1 MRQRITYLLPRG
13 TGVDPSDIVA
23 GKDDLTFS
31 HTANAAIERR
41 ITLGLSELPL
51 LVQDFLKDFH
61 ELHIRVVSPRNF
73 PARSPAISTL
83 PPGLHAF
90 FTPPTRSGSVENKL
104 CSELAQLLGLDEQ
117 QLICT
122 SDLSAYPKPP
132 VLSERFSSS
141 STYQFYHGV
150 DDLDIISRHVT
161 NDLCPGLP
169 VASKTGQL
177 CKVIAATSDAAY
189 VDYDFDVI
197 NHAVTITI
205 LSPSLSGDEEPESR
219 GKAHKIQ
226 PDDRLEVGILSPEQ
240 ADESEELKF
249 GGFLTV
255 VGEDDKPKP
264 VLFSFPSRHHPLP
277 LSDHTTYAA
286 RFQKPTGLHPKLDIT
301 FPIEDLKSPSPEK
314 ACALHAYMTTPS
326 TLFLDRYQFED
337 KLFLASQNLVALRV
351 LSGEEDLEAPNWVVK
366 QWGSAALFELASPTS
381 TQDSNGNW
389 TVTIPMHLRYL
400 NATASET
407 GHTTINV
414 PWPIVLWACEAEEG
428 LKMSTNPFDRVNLG
442 YDGLFGPK
450 TMFYHVPANP
460 GNERL
465 VEQLHVPVLDPTQAA
480 WVPLGTLLAVVI
492 GFAWVCWKLFSGTG
506 AMRAAENQ
514 SATAK
519 DASKQSIEGKKI
531 R

>member
-13 TGVDPSDIVA
+13 PGVNPADIVA

-31 HTANAAIERR
+31 HAANAAIEKR

-51 LVQDFLKDFH
+51 SVQDFLQDFH
-61 ELHIRVVSPRNF
+61 ELHIRVVSPRTF

-83 PPGLHAF
+83 PPGLHAS
-90 FTPPTRSGSVENKL
+90 FTPPTRSRSLENKL

-117 QLICT
+117 QLMC
-122 SDLSAYPKPP
+122 SSELSVFPKPP

-150 DDLDIISRHVT
+150 DDLDAISRHVT
-161 NDLCPGLP
+161 EKLCPGLP
-169 VASKTGQL
+169 VASTTGQL
-177 CKVIAATSDAAY
+177 CKVIADTSDAAC

-205 LSPSLSGDEEPESR
+205 LSPPLSRESGSEVR
-219 GKAHKIQ
+219 GRAHKIQ

-240 ADESEELKF
+240 ADEPEELKF

-264 VLFSFPSRHHPLP
+264 VLFAFPSRHHPLP

-286 RFQKPTGLHPKLDIT
+286 RYQQPTGLHPKLDIT

-314 ACALHAYMTTPS
+314 TCSLHAYMTTPS

-366 QWGSAALFELASPTS
+366 QWGSIALVELASPTS
-381 TQDSNGNW
+381 TEHPKGNW

-407 GHTTINV
+407 GHTTIDA
-414 PWPIVLWACEAEEG
+414 PWPVVFWACEAEEG
-428 LKMSTNPFDRVNLG
+428 LKMSTNPFDRINLG

-460 GNERL
+460 ENGRL
-465 VEQLHVPVLDPTQAA
+465 VEQLQVPVLDPTQAT
-480 WVPLGTLLAVVI
+480 WVPLGTLLAVVL
-492 GFAWVCWKLFSGTG
+492 GFAWICWKLFSGTG
-506 AMRAAENQ
+506 MLHAAENR

-519 DASKQSIEGKKI
+519 NASKQSIEGKKS